1 MSEYD
6 NKAFKAMNDSTA
18 SKADNLIP
26 KEKTYDFSGL
36 GRDTTGVSYK
46 GFANVGDKTM
56 YWQHPTNKLLYDSEG
71 IRSGYIGENNKAHF
85 GFPKF
90 DPLQVKDDAGNIIS
104 ERTIKPGGLEHRL
117 NTTKDVGPISNKYLT
132 AKEGQKYHGFSFPE
146 GM

>member
-1 MSEYD
+1 MAKYD
-6 NKAFKAMNDSTA
+6 DKVWEAMNDSTI

-26 KEKTYDFSGL
+26 KEKKYDWSGY
-36 GRDTTGVSYK
+36 GRDEEGVRYSAYV
-46 GFANVGDKTM
+46 NLDDKTM
-56 YWQHPTNKLLYDSEG
+56 YWQHPTNKLLYDSKG
-71 IRSGYIGENNKAHF
+71 IRSGYIGENDKAHF

-104 ERTIKPGGLEHRL
+104 ERVIKPGSLEHQL

-132 AKEGQKYHGFSFPE
+132 AKEGQKYYGFSFPK